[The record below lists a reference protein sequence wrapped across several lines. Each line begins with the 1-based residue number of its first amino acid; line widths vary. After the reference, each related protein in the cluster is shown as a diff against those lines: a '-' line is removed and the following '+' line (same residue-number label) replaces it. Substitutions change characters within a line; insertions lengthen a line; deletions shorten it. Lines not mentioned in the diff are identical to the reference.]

1 MKKIFL
7 LLLFIISF
15 TACEKDDICDATTNT
30 TPRLVIEFYD
40 NLTIGTI
47 PTTKNI
53 TNLLIVDQGTT
64 NAILFNGVSK
74 IRVPLKVDNDITKYR
89 FIINYDAASTTPVF
103 DDLQFNCNRNNIFVS
118 RACGFKTTFTLNTVL
133 FNSLVLTPISSGSW
147 IQKIQV
153 IQTNINNEN
162 ETHIK
167 IYF

>member
-7 LLLFIISF
+7 LLLFIILF

-53 TNLLIVDQGTT
+53 NNLLIVDQGTT

-74 IRVPLKVDNDITKYR
+74 IRVPLKVDNDITGYR

-118 RACGFKTTFTLNTVL
+118 RACGFKTTFTLATVL
-133 FNSLVLTPISSGSW
+133 LNSVVLTPTSSGSW